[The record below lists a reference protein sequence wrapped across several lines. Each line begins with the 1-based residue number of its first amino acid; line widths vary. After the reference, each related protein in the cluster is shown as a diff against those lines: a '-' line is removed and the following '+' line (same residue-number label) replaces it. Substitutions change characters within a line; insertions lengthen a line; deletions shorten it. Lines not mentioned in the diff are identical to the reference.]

1 MTTHL
6 VMQNRIAM
14 ATTASLVQTRKKQK
28 RDDLHKKTK
37 KKKTL
42 ATTNIPPDEQSRLP
56 VAVCA
61 SWNFF
66 SAVVVSGI
74 RSGVGAPL
82 PAARSLCSVVL
93 MRGRE
98 FPHAPPPVREPGWQW
113 CKACLR
119 AGSIPAASRPH
130 TTERTTLDYTLHL
143 YSSSAQVL
151 LRGASWNKKRSQT
164 ASSFFFFFF
173 LSDIFLNESGCV
185 VSLPPNK
192 NS

>member
-6 VMQNRIAM
+6 VMQNSIAM
-14 ATTASLVQTRKKQK
+14 TTTASLVQPRKKINNVMLSSK
-28 RDDLHKKTK
+28 NP
-37 KKKTL
+37 L
-42 ATTNIPPDEQSRLP
+42 ATANIPPDARSGLP

-66 SAVVVSGI
+66 SVVVVAGI

-93 MRGRE
+93 MRGCE

-119 AGSIPAASRPH
+119 AGSSPSTHHRADHFGLYSAPLLLQRSSFASRGFLNQ
-130 TTERTTLDYTLHL
+130 ETL
-143 YSSSAQVL
+143 SN
-151 LRGASWNKKRSQT
+151 G
-164 ASSFFFFFF
+164 FFFFSFCLTF
-173 LSDIFLNESGCV
+173 SWMNPAV
-185 VSLPPNK
+185 
-192 NS
+192 